1 MPLPCAA
8 SAALFVVLLVAALPA
23 AASDASENR
32 CETRVE
38 PRAIY
43 GRNYVL
49 DRVTVCRHV
58 EPPSAEAPVRRER
71 PAPPSNFGAPIAA
84 ELGNVGWDAA
94 RTTLGNAQ
102 YDRSVR
108 ALRRAFVR
116 REG

>member
-1 MPLPCAA
+1 M
-8 SAALFVVLLVAALPA
+8 LVRQK
-23 AASDASENR
+23 S
-32 CETRVE
+32 RV
-38 PRAIY
+38 P
-43 GRNYVL
+43 
-49 DRVTVCRHV
+49 T
-58 EPPSAEAPVRRER
+58 
-71 PAPPSNFGAPIAA
+71 FGAPIAA